1 MIKYEDFEKAIRF
14 IDERNQATI
23 RINEAF
29 TDEFED
35 SIFYPYT
42 RYETAMVELLVAA
55 TSEKYDTGDDI
66 YYFIYDLD
74 CGREWEPGMVTDKD
88 GNDIKMETIRDLY
101 DYIVKE
107 NNIDI

>member
-14 IDERNQATI
+14 IDERAQAMS
-23 RINEAF
+23 RLNKAL

-55 TSEKYDTGDDI
+55 TSEKYDTGEDI

-74 CGREWEPGMVTDKD
+74 CGREWKPGMVTDKD
-88 GNDIKMETIRDLY
+88 DNDIKMGTIRDLY

-107 NNIDI
+107 NNIST

>member
-14 IDERNQATI
+14 IDERAQAMSKLYK
-23 RINEAF
+23 AF

-35 SIFYPYT
+35 CIFYPYT

-55 TSEKYDTGDDI
+55 TSEKYDTEDDI

-74 CGREWEPGMVTDKD
+74 CGREWKPGMVTDED
-88 GNDIKMETIRDLY
+88 GNDIKMGTIRDLY

-107 NNIDI
+107 NNVNI

>member
-14 IDERNQATI
+14 IDERAQAMS
-23 RINEAF
+23 RLNKAF

-42 RYETAMVELLVAA
+42 RYETAMVELLIAA
-55 TSEKYDTGDDI
+55 TSEKYDTREDI

-74 CGREWEPGMVTDKD
+74 CGREWKPGMVTDKD
-88 GNDIKMETIRDLY
+88 DNDIKMGTIRDLY

-107 NNIDI
+107 NNIST